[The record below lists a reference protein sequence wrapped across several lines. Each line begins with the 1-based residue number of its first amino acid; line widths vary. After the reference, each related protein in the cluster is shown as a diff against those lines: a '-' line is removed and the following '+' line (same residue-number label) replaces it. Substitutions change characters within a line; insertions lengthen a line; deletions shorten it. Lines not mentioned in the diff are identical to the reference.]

1 MQSWQN
7 QHVFILLCDNTSYPA
22 VPVQSVHNM
31 LSQLT
36 ECHAKHLL
44 LEHMSDF
51 LFFLVVL
58 DLNLNANMR
67 AGLVLVH
74 AGS

>member
-1 MQSWQN
+1 
-7 QHVFILLCDNTSYPA
+7 
-22 VPVQSVHNM
+22 M